1 MHSRLAFLFAT
12 ACAALTRVP
21 NTARRRRVVCRAADW
36 TQSEDWALTDGAKR
50 FTRSSRT
57 GDERL
62 FYEDLAAS
70 LGPAAGARPATELRA
85 RLEALGCT
93 APPPP
98 RVLDAWRQESAGERF
113 SGTLDG
119 DVTEVATARVSVLG
133 AEETR
138 YVETTGGEIIRLGT
152 PADAPAAPV
161 ESSLPPRLSLTAP
174 TLPRWAPLAALPLAL
189 LLLATRSLAPPDG
202 AAGTYLYESTTVVT
216 CVEINKCVGCTRQLF
231 TKSFP
236 GDDAAVLA
244 PSSGEEP
251 ASPRHRAGAASSTRR

>member
-1 MHSRLAFLFAT
+1 MRRNRRLPSCLALL
-12 ACAALTRVP
+12 AAASALRPVP

-85 RLEALGCT
+85 RLEALGCP

-98 RVLDAWRQESAGERF
+98 RVLDAWREESAGERF

-119 DVTEVATARVSVLG
+119 DVTEVATARVSFLG

-161 ESSLPPRLSLTAP
+161 ESPAPRLSLTAP

-216 CVEINKCVGCTRQLF
+216 CVEINKCVGCT
-231 TKSFP
+231 
-236 GDDAAVLA
+236 DDSSLSHFLA
-244 PSSGEEP
+244 M
-251 ASPRHRAGAASSTRR
+251 TRPTWLGRVARNRNAPVKF